1 MKEGRSLN
9 ERRRI
14 ISCILNCIIL
24 CRISSWIWMMKAFDF
39 YEPGE
44 VEGALTKEALYHSR
58 DLLTL
63 PGAPIVVICKTWAH
77 QLPSL
82 PISALQVT
90 LNT

>member
-14 ISCILNCIIL
+14 ISCVLNCIIL

-44 VEGALTKEALYHSR
+44 VEDALTKEVFCYSR

-63 PGAPIVVICKTWAH
+63 PEAPVVVICKTWAH
-77 QLPSL
+77 HLPSL
-82 PISALQVT
+82 PISALP
-90 LNT
+90 